1 MNPRARGGMAA
12 GERGASRGTTEAAA
26 AGEVGEVDGG
36 GVGEAGEK
44 GNNKDSGRG
53 RNFVNEKVIKE
64 ILCDIYFFS

>member
-12 GERGASRGTTEAAA
+12 GERGASRGATEAAA

-44 GNNKDSGRG
+44 GSIKDLGRG
-53 RNFVNEKVIKE
+53 K
-64 ILCDIYFFS
+64 IL